1 MKNKLIALALTLVMV
16 VGLMP
21 ARAFAA
27 TATPID
33 SVDLT
38 GLSFGDEWAGKT
50 EAEVKAEIAGYS
62 GFTSQNVSLVDA
74 LFFGS
79 GNNDLSDN
87 GSFVEG
93 NSYVTMIY
101 LKADDGYY
109 FDNDRVDNNYPN
121 YLGTINPSP
130 TNKAVGSKYNISEL
144 SIGCNT
150 GDEKEQVIYL
160 QLLYQFKATA
170 HVHGNWQFTANEN
183 VLTAACG
190 GPCTDNPAYS
200 VNLKLV
206 ANNVEYD
213 QNPHGAG
220 FESYDAWLGE
230 GLVLPAFDYET
241 KGGES
246 VNGVPTEIG
255 DYVASATITNAG
267 GDAVTAKIG
276 FSITAPEKKEY
287 PGNKTASAV
296 IKAEKGEMV
305 SVNLPAI
312 PAGAAYGTPA
322 KANASDK
329 YSVSAVRN
337 GVVNVCSGGLPADT
351 KTLKF
356 QVPVTGSTEY
366 NDYAITVTLNVEQ
379 DVPETGDNNTVF
391 IYALIMAAA
400 AAGFCVVFCKKRN
413 R

>member
-1 MKNKLIALALTLVMV
+1 MKNKLIALALTLIMV

-27 TATPID
+27 APTPID
-33 SVDLT
+33 AVDLT
-38 GLSFGDEWAGKT
+38 GLNFGNGWAGKT
-50 EAEVKAEIAGYS
+50 VAEVKEEIKGWS
-62 GFTSQNVSLVDA
+62 GFASQHISFEEVFFVAGALEHMSETDRFDA
-74 LFFGS
+74 DATYIIG
-79 GNNDLSDN
+79 
-87 GSFVEG
+87 
-93 NSYVTMIY
+93 II
-101 LKADDGYY
+101 LKAEADHY
-109 FDNDRVDNNYPN
+109 FYNEKSTSSTWAD
-121 YLGTINPSP
+121 YLGTVRPSEIL
-130 TNKAVGSKYNISEL
+130 G
-144 SIGCNT
+144 
-150 GDEKEQVIYL
+150 VIFLGKTPDTDTDFEDTPDQMTYMSVT
-160 QLLYQFKATA
+160 YQFKATA
-170 HVHGNWQFTANEN
+170 HVHDNWQFTANEN

-190 GPCTDNPAYS
+190 SCTDNPAYS

-230 GLVLPAFDYET
+230 GLDLPAFDYET

-267 GDAVTAKIG
+267 GDAVTAKIE

-329 YSVSAVRN
+329 YSLSAVRN
-337 GVVNVCSGGLPADT
+337 GVVNVCSDGLPADAVSLT
-351 KTLKF
+351 F

-366 NDYAITVTLNVEQ
+366 NDYVITVTLNVEQ
-379 DVPETGDNNTVF
+379 DVPETGDTNTVF